1 MRLRA
6 VHIYNNARRMR
17 LRKNFGTII
26 NYHYDSLKCSRFR
39 LFGINYPVSGS
50 FYPAAIG
57 YLKMPA
63 LV

>member
-1 MRLRA
+1 
-6 VHIYNNARRMR
+6 MR

>member
-6 VHIYNNARRMR
+6 VHIYNDARRMR
-17 LRKNFGTII
+17 LKKNWH
-26 NYHYDSLKCSRFR
+26 NKNDNYDSLKCSCFR

>member
-1 MRLRA
+1 MTRVECALK
-6 VHIYNNARRMR
+6 
-17 LRKNFGTII
+17 KNWH
-26 NYHYDSLKCSRFR
+26 NKNDNYDSLKCSHFR
-39 LFGINYPVSGS
+39 LFGINCPVSGS